1 MLITVIR
8 SNVGHTLEVL
18 GKSIR
23 PWCFVEHKGAL
34 TEEQKAELRPLVAA
48 KTVHVAQVRDGM
60 PLPEANI
67 APVTVVAKDAT

>member
-1 MLITVIR
+1 MGR
-8 SNVGHTLEVL
+8 SLEVL
-18 GKSIR
+18 GKTIR
-23 PWCFVEHKGAL
+23 PWCFLEHKGAL

-67 APVTVVAKDAT
+67 APVTVSVTDTK